1 MSEATANTTKPTA
14 PKPHKN
20 HPDAE
25 LFRLC
30 EQAGAVHDKM
40 LDFFKGGK
48 YYIADDDARAKQ
60 LEPLSEALYK
70 LVSSINRIH
79 AHTIEGIQA
88 RAKLA
93 LRIDHDISDLTEET
107 YFNISLPAAITR
119 DLANIDLS
127 KVQS

>member
-1 MSEATANTTKPTA
+1 MSTPVGETRNAAPPKRPT
-14 PKPHKN
+14 N

-30 EQAGAVHDKM
+30 DEAGKLHGKM
-40 LDFFKGGK
+40 QEFFKGGK
-48 YYIADDDARAKQ
+48 YYIPDEDVRDKQ
-60 LEPLSEALYK
+60 LEPLSKTLSR
-70 LVSSINRIH
+70 LIRSINRIH
-79 AHTIEGIQA
+79 AHTVEGTQA

-93 LRIDHDISDLTEET
+93 LQIDHDISDLTEET